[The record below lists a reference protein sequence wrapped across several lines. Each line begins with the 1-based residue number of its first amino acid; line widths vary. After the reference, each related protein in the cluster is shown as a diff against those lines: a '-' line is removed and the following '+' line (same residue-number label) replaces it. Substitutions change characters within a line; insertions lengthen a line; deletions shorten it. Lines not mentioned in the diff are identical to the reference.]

1 MNRAGRRGFTLVEL
15 LVVITIIGMLMA
27 LLLPAV
33 QGARESARRI
43 QCTNTQKQ
51 HTLAL
56 LGYES
61 RRMEF
66 PGYRNY
72 INDDVN
78 GNPVIA
84 SWLVMIFADVQLNQ
98 LADLWKDPQVLATD
112 KPVITW
118 ELATCPSDPRD
129 PPSDPRRPW
138 LAYAVNCGV
147 VNNAQS
153 WGGTSTYVD
162 GPAFGIFH
170 NHDTRPIAD
179 GGVGSNPD
187 RVSLDYI
194 GQHDGAAYTLLLSEN
209 IAADSWMDLGEAS
222 VGLRW
227 DYRWDPN
234 DSSTEPPT
242 PPRIN
247 APNKEADQPRPSARH
262 PGGVVASFSAG
273 QQQFLA
279 ENIDYLVYEHL
290 MTPYGQ
296 KAATILEM
304 PIPAAGER
312 PNLRSDVF
320 DPGTF

>member
-1 MNRAGRRGFTLVEL
+1 MNRTGRRGFTLVEL

-33 QGARESARRI
+33 QGAREAARRI
-43 QCTNTQKQ
+43 QCTNNQKQ
-51 HTLAL
+51 LTLAL
-56 LGYES
+56 HGYEAAHL
-61 RRMEF
+61 EF

-72 INDDVN
+72 IGDDVD

-84 SWLVMIFADVQLNQ
+84 SWLVMIFPEVQLNQ
-98 LADLWKDPQVLATD
+98 LADLWKNPQVRVAD

-138 LAYAVNCGV
+138 LAYAANCGV

-153 WGGTSTYVD
+153 WGGTSTWVD
-162 GPAFGIFH
+162 GPAFGVFH
-170 NHDTRPIAD
+170 NHDTRPIPD
-179 GGVGSNPD
+179 GGVGTNVD
-187 RVSLDYI
+187 KVNLDYI
-194 GQHDGAAYTLLLSEN
+194 GQHDGAAYTMLISEN

-222 VGLRW
+222 VGLLW
-227 DYRWDPN
+227 DHLWNPN
-234 DSSTEPPT
+234 DPATEPPT

-247 APNKEADQPRPSARH
+247 EDKEGDHARPSSRH
-262 PGGVVASFSAG
+262 PGGAVFSFADG
-273 QQQFLA
+273 HQQFVP
-279 ENIDYLVYEHL
+279 ETIDYLIYEHY
-290 MTPYGQ
+290 MTPFGQ

-304 PIPAAGER
+304 PIPTAGER

-320 DPGTF
+320 DPGDS